1 MQVFNLAV
9 EIDGK
14 RFEGS
19 ARNKKLA
26 KSRCAQAALSKL
38 FGMDFTKK
46 KGNWKMKLAKNR
58 CAQAALSKLFGM
70 E

>member
-1 MQVFNLAV
+1 MSSLALAFPYVIQVFNLAV

-26 KSRCAQAALSKL
+26 KSRCAQAALTKL
-38 FGMDFTKK
+38 FGMDFTKTKGK
-46 KGNWKMKLAKNR
+46 KKSTVSLR
-58 CAQAALSKLFGM
+58 R
-70 E
+70 